1 MKHVVTRALSIAV
14 LSVGLVAGVSLSAG
28 AATSASP
35 KNPYTTCLTNYSN
48 YSDAL
53 TCINR
58 VFEGAIKA
66 ATDNYNAAMNAA
78 QDPSDQYA
86 AITQFSDDVTA
97 AVSARQK
104 AIRALES
111 QLPVATTTTTFV
123 VPTTLVVPSSL
134 AHS

>member
-1 MKHVVTRALSIAV
+1 MCIRDS
-14 LSVGLVAGVSLSAG
+14 
-28 AATSASP
+28 
-35 KNPYTTCLTNYSN
+35 PYTTCLTNYSN

-53 TCINR
+53 SCINR

-86 AITQFSDDVTA
+86 AITQFSNDVTS

-104 AIRALES
+104 AIRALISE
-111 QLPVATTTTTFV
+111 LPVATTTTTFV
-123 VPTTLVVPSSL
+123 VPTTLASS
-134 AHS
+134 